1 MKARG
6 FSAFFWKV
14 FAIPVSGA
22 IYYLVVFCVELVAV
36 MVVMVTLLALSWRQF
51 FALCLQHASWT
62 SGYCCVRQKIWW
74 AQTVATVDWEGAKER
89 FSTLQNTHF
98 VSLLLPTPQ
107 VGGLDTYMW
116 QLIKSGFFDKHNFYQ
131 SKMIMEQ
138 EFCSSIE
145 QYWFSFQLLFWAA
158 PTCNI
163 ARVIN
168 CQGNTGTR
176 TNPDLHNWTMDKLE
190 EGSFLLSNFLWVIRV
205 INDDQSDQW
214 LMKIS

>member
-1 MKARG
+1 MLVELQAIV
-6 FSAFFWKV
+6 V
-14 FAIPVSGA
+14 FAK
-22 IYYLVVFCVELVAV
+22 
-36 MVVMVTLLALSWRQF
+36 R
-51 FALCLQHASWT
+51 
-62 SGYCCVRQKIWW
+62 

-138 EFCSSIE
+138 ELCSSIE